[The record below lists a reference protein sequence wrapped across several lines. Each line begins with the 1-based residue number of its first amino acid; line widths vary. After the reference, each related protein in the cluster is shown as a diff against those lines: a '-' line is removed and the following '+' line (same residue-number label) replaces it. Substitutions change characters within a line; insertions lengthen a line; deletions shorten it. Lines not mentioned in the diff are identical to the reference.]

1 MCRLSAGAGKMSLD
15 IATVPGQA
23 ESEAGGELDET
34 NHSTTTPKWSNAHA
48 ILVLCLIIRAG
59 GSSDE
64 EAVEGV
70 VAPLQFEGVCGY
82 SLEESVLHALALV
95 PQIEETSTLVLTD
108 NAATNFN
115 SVVVDNGG
123 NTGTTR
129 ADSEQSHVLSQVLE
143 GELQAMDRGGI
154 RHGHGYEF

>member
-1 MCRLSAGAGKMSLD
+1 MSLD

-34 NHSTTTPKWSNAHA
+34 NHSHTEADGYSITTPKWSNAHA
-48 ILVLCLIIRAG
+48 ILVLCLIIRAC

-95 PQIEETSTLVLTD
+95 PQIEETSTLVLTA

-115 SVVVDNGG
+115 SVVVHNGG

>member
-1 MCRLSAGAGKMSLD
+1 MSLD

-48 ILVLCLIIRAG
+48 ILVLCLIIRAC

-70 VAPLQFEGVCGY
+70 VSPLQFEGVCGY
-82 SLEESVLHALALV
+82 SLEESALRALALI
-95 PQIEETSTLVLTD
+95 PQIEETSSALGLTD
-108 NAATNFN
+108 DAAATSN
-115 SVVVDNGG
+115 SIAVDDSSS
-123 NTGTTR
+123 TGAVK
-129 ADSEQSHVLSQVLE
+129 ADSKQNHILGQVL
-143 GELQAMDRGGI
+143 GRELQAMDRGGI

>member
-1 MCRLSAGAGKMSLD
+1 MSLD

-34 NHSTTTPKWSNAHA
+34 NHSHAEPDGYSSTTPKWSNAHA
-48 ILVLCLIIRAG
+48 ILVLCLIIRAC

-64 EAVEGV
+64 EVVEGV

-95 PQIEETSTLVLTD
+95 PQIEETD
-108 NAATNFN
+108 NAETNFN
-115 SVVVDNGG
+115 AAVAADGG
-123 NTGTTR
+123 SFDTIKT
-129 ADSEQSHVLSQVLE
+129 DSEQSHVLSQVLK